1 MTARLLAAL
10 AVAAAP
16 LAARAQEPAENPYKS
31 AKVGDYATYA
41 MTMKVGGF
49 EVKGTITNT
58 VTAKT
63 EKEATLK
70 VTGKMNG
77 MDIPAQEQKI
87 DLTKAFDPT
96 KAGLGGGP
104 KGADAKVEE
113 TGKGKDKLTIDGK
126 TYETT
131 WTTMKVKTKTPVGD
145 VDADI
150 KAWVGKD
157 IPLGLGK
164 MEMNSKVGGMDMKME
179 MVLTASGNKKQ

>member
-10 AVAAAP
+10 VVVVAL
-16 LAARAQEPAENPYKS
+16 LAARGQEPIDNPYKT
-31 AKVGDYATYA
+31 AKVGDFATYA

-87 DLTKAFDPT
+87 DLTKAFDPS
-96 KAGLGGGP
+96 KIGPGAGG

-113 TGKGKDKLTIDGK
+113 TGKGKEKLTIGQK
-126 TYETT
+126 TFEAT

-145 VDADI
+145 VEADV
-150 KAWVGKD
+150 KVWMGKD
-157 IPLGLGK
+157 VPLGMAK
-164 MEMNSKVGGMDMKME
+164 MEMTSKVGGMDMKME
-179 MVLTASGNKKQ
+179 MVQTESGNKQ